1 MSIERNYAWLGL
13 FIAIALIAILGTAV
27 LFIQRLRTR
36 DAIAFVTYTTENVTG
51 LDVSS
56 PVRYLGVSVGRVT
69 GIRVDPRAGTV
80 EIDFEVFTDR
90 LTQLGVN
97 VGQVRERIIDIGGV
111 FPNLRTQLMGNP
123 VTGEAYLVVEK
134 PKVPPPVI
142 ELGFRPNRPYIP
154 SMPST
159 IATVQDRLPALL
171 ERAEGTLQTLRE
183 IIAKLPASMDRSD
196 RFFTNVER
204 IMQESQLPALSAD
217 SRQFFT
223 TTSAQIDRMTS
234 ELDGLIGKEG
244 TLGKFTEETQAT
256 LRAADLPATTKAT
269 RDAAHDSRL
278 ASDDLRRS
286 LPAIRDSLEQL
297 RELAR
302 LLEAQPES
310 VVYGPRPAGAKH
322 P

>member
-1 MSIERNYAWLGL
+1 MSVERSYAGLGL
-13 FIAIALIAILGTAV
+13 FIAVALIVILGTAV
-27 LFIQRLRTR
+27 VLIQRLRTR

-56 PVRYLGVSVGRVT
+56 PVRYLGVPVGRVT
-69 GIRVDPRAGTV
+69 GIRVDPRAATV

-90 LTQLGVN
+90 LTQLGVS
-97 VGQVRERIIDIGGV
+97 VSQVQERIKDIGGV
-111 FPNLRTQLMGNP
+111 FPSLRTQLMSNP
-123 VTGEAYLVVEK
+123 VTGEAYLVIEK
-134 PKVPPPVI
+134 PKVSPPVI
-142 ELGFRPNRPYIP
+142 ELGFTPNRPYIP

-159 IATVQDRLPALL
+159 MATVQAQLPALL

-183 IIAKLPASMDRSD
+183 IISKIPASIDRSD

-204 IMQESQLPALSAD
+204 IMQESQLPAFSAD

-223 TTSAQIDRMTS
+223 TTSAQIDRMTT

-244 TLGKFTEETQAT
+244 TLVKFTEETQAT

-269 RDAAHDSRL
+269 REAASDSQL
-278 ASDDLRRS
+278 AADDLRRS

-302 LLEAQPES
+302 LLEEQPES
-310 VVYGPRPAGAKH
+310 VVYGPRPAKH
-322 P
+322 Q

>member
-1 MSIERNYAWLGL
+1 MSVERSYAGLGL
-13 FIAIALIAILGTAV
+13 FIAIALIVILGTVV

-56 PVRYLGVSVGRVT
+56 PVRYLGVPVGRVT
-69 GIRVDPRAGTV
+69 GIRVDPRAATV

-90 LTQLGVN
+90 LTQLGVS
-97 VGQVRERIIDIGGV
+97 VSQVQERIKDIGGV
-111 FPNLRTQLMGNP
+111 FPSLRTQLMSNP
-123 VTGEAYLVVEK
+123 VTGEAYLVIEK
-134 PKVPPPVI
+134 PKVSPPVI
-142 ELGFRPNRPYIP
+142 ELGFTPNRPYIP

-159 IATVQDRLPALL
+159 MATVQAQLPALL

-183 IIAKLPASMDRSD
+183 IISKIPASIDRSD

-204 IMQESQLPALSAD
+204 IMQESQLPAFSAD

-223 TTSAQIDRMTS
+223 TTSAQIDRMTT

-244 TLGKFTEETQAT
+244 TLVKFTEETQAT

-269 RDAAHDSRL
+269 REAASDSQL
-278 ASDDLRRS
+278 VADDLRRS

-302 LLEAQPES
+302 LLEEQPES
-310 VVYGPRPAGAKH
+310 VVYGPRPAKH
-322 P
+322 Q

>member
-1 MSIERNYAWLGL
+1 MSVERNYARLGL
-13 FIAIALIAILGTAV
+13 FIAIALIVILGTA
-27 LFIQRLRTR
+27 LLIIQRLRTR
-36 DAIAFVTYTTENVTG
+36 EAIAFVTYTTENVTG

-56 PVRYLGVSVGRVT
+56 PVRLVGVAVGRVT

-80 EIDFEVFTDR
+80 EIDFNVFTDR
-90 LTQLGVN
+90 LTELGVS
-97 VGQVRERIIDIGGV
+97 VSDIRKRIDIGGLA
-111 FPNLRTQLMGNP
+111 PNLRTQLMGNP
-123 VTGEAYLVVEK
+123 ITGEAYLVVDR
-134 PKVPPPVI
+134 PKSPPPPIV
-142 ELGFRPNRPYIP
+142 LGFTPTRPYIP
-154 SMPST
+154 SMPSPLKT
-159 IATVQDRLPALL
+159 IEDRLPPLL
-171 ERAEGTLQTLRE
+171 ERAEGTLQVLRE
-183 IIAKLPASMDRSD
+183 IIAKLPASLDRSD

-204 IMQESQLPALSAD
+204 IIQDSELPAFSAD

-244 TLGKFTEETQAT
+244 TLVKFTEETQAAP
-256 LRAADLPATTKAT
+256 RAADLPATTKQT
-269 RDAAHDSRL
+269 REAASDSRL

-302 LLEAQPES
+302 LLEDQPES
-310 VVYGPRPAGAKH
+310 VVYGPRPAGVKH